1 MTDEQIRQGNAMS
14 YKDTNPVVRNFWE
27 SIRNTDTD
35 FHIFKKNWPL
45 VFFGNKLANQS
56 YDHIVDRMNHLEI
69 EYNHAAVL
77 DYNGVCGSMVEMST
91 REAGHT
97 KELEELAVKA
107 VSGAFSVPEDLLRP
121 SLNEDADI
129 SLNETGEDEEDFN
142 YESLSQEIKDQINKR
157 ILLNCVIQGSSI
169 HSFYT
174 LHHLVKDEIENID
187 PELIEHYD
195 MFSVGSV
202 RSYFDMDYSSMLED
216 SGMARVAA
224 MGSAE
229 VVFDEE
235 TDQAEVV
242 ANAVSFPVLCQ
253 ELTKGAVELIAMHG
267 LKDLS
272 KEELKQIYYFA
283 DQRADEPRYI
293 QIGSE
298 VWRNILEINKICK
311 KDIPELIM
319 EISLMPPDE
328 ICRFFDK
335 LFEKGFD
342 SVAYDFLGHRD
353 LR

>member
-1 MTDEQIRQGNAMS
+1 MS
-14 YKDTNPVVRNFWE
+14 YQDTNPVVRNFWNN
-27 SIRNTDTD
+27 IKTTDAE

-69 EYNHAAVL
+69 EYNHAAV
-77 DYNGVCGSMVEMST
+77 CGSMVEITT

-107 VSGAFSVPEDLLRP
+107 VSEAFSVPEDLLRP
-121 SLNEDADI
+121 NLNEDSEV
-129 SLNETGEDEEDFN
+129 SLNTNEESGEYD
-142 YESLSQEIKDQINKR
+142 YESLSQDIKDQINKR
-157 ILLNCVIQGSSI
+157 ILLNCLIQGSSI

-174 LHHLVKDEIENID
+174 LHHLVKDEIEEID

-195 MFSVGSV
+195 SFSVGSV
-202 RSYFDMDYSSMLED
+202 RSYFDMDYSSMLESSTMS
-216 SGMARVAA
+216 SGAA

-235 TDQAEVV
+235 TNEPEVV

-253 ELTKGAVELIAMHG
+253 ELTKGAVELITMHG

-283 DQRADEPRYI
+283 DQRVDEPKYI

-298 VWRNILEINKICK
+298 IWRNILELNKICK

-319 EISLMPPDE
+319 EISLMSPDK

-335 LFEKGFD
+335 VFEKGFD

>member
-1 MTDEQIRQGNAMS
+1 MGYQ
-14 YKDTNPVVRNFWE
+14 DTNPVVRNFWNN
-27 SIRNTDTD
+27 IRTTDTD

-45 VFFGNKLANQS
+45 VFFGHKLANQS
-56 YDHIVDRMNHLEI
+56 YDYIVDRMSHLDI
-69 EYNHAAVL
+69 EYNHAS
-77 DYNGVCGSMVEMST
+77 VCGSMMEITT

-107 VSGAFSVPEDLLRP
+107 VSEAFSVPEDLLRP
-121 SLNEDADI
+121 NLNEDSEVSLNE
-129 SLNETGEDEEDFN
+129 NEESGEYE
-142 YESLSQEIKDQINKR
+142 YESLSQDIKDQINKR
-157 ILLNCVIQGSSI
+157 ILLNCLIQGSSI

-174 LHHLVKDEIENID
+174 LHHLVKDEIEEID

-195 MFSVGSV
+195 SFSVGSV
-202 RSYFDMDYSSMLED
+202 RSYFDMDYSGMLESSTMS
-216 SGMARVAA
+216 SGAA

-235 TDQAEVV
+235 TNEPEVV

-283 DQRADEPRYI
+283 DQRVDEPKYI

-298 VWRNILEINKICK
+298 IWRNILELNKICK

-319 EISLMPPDE
+319 EISLMSPDK

-335 LFEKGFD
+335 VFEKGFD

>member
-1 MTDEQIRQGNAMS
+1 MS

-27 SIRNTDTD
+27 NIRTTDTE

-69 EYNHAAVL
+69 EYNHAAV
-77 DYNGVCGSMVEMST
+77 CGSMVEIST

-107 VSGAFSVPEDLLRP
+107 VSEAFSVPEDLLRP
-121 SLNEDADI
+121 SLNEDADV
-129 SLNETGEDEEDFN
+129 SLNETGENEEDFN

-216 SGMARVAA
+216 SGMARGTA

-283 DQRADEPRYI
+283 DQRVDEPRYI

-298 VWRNILEINKICK
+298 VWRNILELNKICK

-319 EISLMPPDE
+319 EISLMSPDE

>member
-1 MTDEQIRQGNAMS
+1 MS

-27 SIRNTDTD
+27 NIRSTDTD

-69 EYNHAAVL
+69 EYNHAAV
-77 DYNGVCGSMVEMST
+77 CGSMVEITT

-107 VSGAFSVPEDLLRP
+107 VSEAFSVPEDLLRP
-121 SLNEDADI
+121 NLNEDSEV
-129 SLNETGEDEEDFN
+129 SLNANEESGEYD
-142 YESLSQEIKDQINKR
+142 YESLSQDIKDQINKR
-157 ILLNCVIQGSSI
+157 ILLNCLIQGSSI

-174 LHHLVKDEIENID
+174 LHHLVKDEIEEID

-195 MFSVGSV
+195 MFSVGAV

-216 SGMARVAA
+216 SGMARGTA

-253 ELTKGAVELIAMHG
+253 ELTKGAIELVAMHG

-283 DQRADEPRYI
+283 DQRVDEPKYI

-298 VWRNILEINKICK
+298 IWRNILELNKICK